1 MLWKRETFAALSLV
15 LASTG
20 IFLLAFGIRTTWLPD
35 IVPVADSEA
44 LQSVWGLEAAVLLKA
59 VENIAGFRRCPCA
72 HGLRGA
78 ADTTLDAVPDIAGL
92 TSRPQSIGQYDDV
105 EGAAVRILDD
115 DDIER
120 ARH

>member
-20 IFLLAFGIRTTWLPD
+20 ICLLAFGIRTTWLPD

-59 VENIAGFRRCPCA
+59 VENIAGF
-72 HGLRGA
+72 GA
-78 ADTTLDAVPDIAGL
+78 VLVLMAFAVQRIQHWTRSP
-92 TSRPQSIGQYDDV
+92 TSRD
-105 EGAAVRILDD
+105 
-115 DDIER
+115 
-120 ARH
+120 